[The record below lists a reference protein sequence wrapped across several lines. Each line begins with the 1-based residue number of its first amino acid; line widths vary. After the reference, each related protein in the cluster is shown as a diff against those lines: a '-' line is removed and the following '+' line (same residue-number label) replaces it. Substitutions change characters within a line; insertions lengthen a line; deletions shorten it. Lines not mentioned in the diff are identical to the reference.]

1 MGKYKE
7 VTKELI
13 QLVQEKKSGKEISKI
28 LNLDY
33 STVHAK
39 LRKLG
44 ISLPNYHNSLKFDNT
59 VFETIDSE
67 EKAYWLGFL
76 YADGYISATVNT
88 VELSLKGSD
97 IEHLKKYREFV
108 KGHAEVKLS
117 TISCNGKDFTRC
129 RYSLTDK
136 HYKETLVHLGCIPR
150 KSLNLKF
157 PSLDIFSYPNLIYP
171 FIRGYVDGDGCLTFS
186 KSGRLVLQILGTKEF
201 LSGIQKIFPQFH
213 IYKKDKRSNVY
224 AMSCACTP
232 ADEVAKKLYSD
243 ATIFLKRKYDRFCR
257 AVQK

>member
-1 MGKYKE
+1 MM
-7 VTKELI
+7 I
-13 QLVQEKKSGKEISKI
+13 
-28 LNLDY
+28 DY
-33 STVHAK
+33 
-39 LRKLG
+39 
-44 ISLPNYHNSLKFDNT
+44 NYFDN
-59 VFETIDSE
+59 IDTE
-67 EKAYWLGFL
+67 EKAYWLGFFF
-76 YADGYISATVNT
+76 ADGSITTPSRKRKDGTIKNGIYRI
-88 VELSLKGSD
+88 ELSLSD
-97 IEHLKKYREFV
+97 TDHKHMEKYNKALGIEKPIPVTKTNF
-108 KGHAEVKLS
+108 K
-117 TISCNGKDFTRC
+117 TDRC
-129 RYSLTDK
+129 RSYFNSK
-136 HYKETLVHLGCIPR
+136 HMWETLNSYGCTPR
-150 KSLNLKF
+150 KSLTLIF
-157 PSLDIFSYPNLIYP
+157 PNIKIFKDKCLIRH